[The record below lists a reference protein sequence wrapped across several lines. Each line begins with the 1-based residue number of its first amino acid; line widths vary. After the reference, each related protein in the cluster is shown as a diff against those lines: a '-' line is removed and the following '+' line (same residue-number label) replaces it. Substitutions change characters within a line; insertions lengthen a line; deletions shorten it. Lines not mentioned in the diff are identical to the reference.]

1 LTQHTPGGYTCQG
14 MKKILKKNSEKKLC
28 HPLSNHLHPDHSS
41 EVPKLRRV
49 KGQIEGIEKMI
60 NDKRYCLDVIIQVK
74 AAKAALNSLENSLLK
89 THLKG
94 CVADAFKSK
103 TLIDSEIKIEE
114 IIDLLTK

>member
-1 LTQHTPGGYTCQG
+1 
-14 MKKILKKNSEKKLC
+14 MKKVIKSSVQKKPC
-28 HPLSNHLHPDHSS
+28 HPLSHHEHPDHSG
-41 EVPKLRRV
+41 EIPKLRRI
-49 KGQIEGIEKMI
+49 KGQLEGIEKMI

-74 AAKAALNSLENSLLK
+74 AARAAMNSLENSLLK

-103 TLIDSEIKIEE
+103 TTMESDIKIEE